1 MKRWLAA
8 VLAVVLY
15 TGCASGPSR
24 IAHVSILS
32 LGGAVVALNDESVR
46 VYRARTDALIASLAD
61 AGGDYAAYTA
71 QSRALT
77 EAFRARRDALVA
89 LDAAVYTAAGI
100 NDAVRSG
107 ARPADYAAL
116 AVTLLGAIDV
126 SLHVL
131 RDGRVL
137 PALHIPTEITQVVDG
152 LTALATAATGGN
164 HSDAG

>member
-1 MKRWLAA
+1 MKRLVVA
-8 VLAVVLY
+8 VLALAVL

-24 IAHVSILS
+24 IAHVTIVS
-32 LGGAVVALNDESVR
+32 LGGAVVALNDENVR
-46 VYRARTDALIASLAD
+46 VYRAQTDALIATLAD
-61 AGGDYAAYTA
+61 AGSNYDAYAT
-71 QSRALT
+71 QSRGLT

-89 LDAAVYTAAGI
+89 LDSAIYTAAGV

-107 ARPADYAAL
+107 ARPANYAAL
-116 AVTLLGAIDV
+116 ATTLLDAIAV

-137 PALHIPTEITQVVDG
+137 PALTIPTEVTQVVDG
-152 LTALATAATGGN
+152 LNALAASATGGN